1 MSFQALYSDL
11 VGNINRESNQMECF
25 SQLNYDWLELIVD
38 KMGLRNVKVMR
49 KSLSPVP
56 QIIAAP
62 EIVEANYEDMS
73 FEESSLDDEEFCSLA
88 TNRVTFPGIEGAS
101 DSDDDRFETV
111 AKTRIGNEIWDS
123 LDEVELQVPMTAPI
137 PRKRAAPELI
147 DDSESGDEPMH
158 TIRFVDSRDLRM
170 SIDPTAAALLREEND
185 VHDNV
190 SDMLSQ
196 LSTSAAQFREKWKG
210 IVEEKNLGTRSEN
223 QNTEQ
228 TPQ

>member
-11 VGNINRESNQMECF
+11 VGNINRESNQMEGF

-62 EIVEANYEDMS
+62 EIVEANYEDGS
-73 FEESSLDDEEFCSLA
+73 FEESGLEEEEFV
-88 TNRVTFPGIEGAS
+88 TNRVTFPGMEGAS

-111 AKTRIGNEIWDS
+111 AKTRLGTEIWDS

-137 PRKRAAPELI
+137 PRKRAAP
-147 DDSESGDEPMH
+147 DSESENEPMH
-158 TIRFVDSRDLRM
+158 TIRFVDSRDLRL

-228 TPQ
+228 TPH